1 MSCQL
6 LPEWHPQDA
15 VLLAWP
21 HADTD
26 WHTSLDAIHRVYVD
40 LIKQI
45 TRFQYVVLVVHNAS
59 VRNAAREVLMA
70 HQIALEQILFVE
82 APYNDTW
89 LRDTGPISCKNQG
102 YIELHDFRFNGWGG
116 KFDARLDDQ
125 LCQQLFQQSI
135 FSPHQKRHGIFL
147 EGGSID
153 TDGIGTLL
161 TTSRCLLT
169 RTRNP
174 AMNRSDYAD
183 YFEQTFQIQRT
194 LWINHGEL
202 LGDDT
207 DSHIDMLARF
217 CNPQTIAYS
226 ACDDAS
232 DVHFASLK
240 NLEDELQR
248 LRQTDNTPY
257 RLVPLPLPA
266 AKYNGAGDRLPA
278 SYANFLIINQ
288 AVLVPVYAD
297 AMDEAACQRLADCF
311 PGREVIA
318 IEANAII
325 QQGGSLHCL
334 TMQLPAGSLQPGA
347 KT

>member
-1 MSCQL
+1 MSCRL
-6 LPEWHPQDA
+6 LPEWHTQDA

-26 WHTSLDAIHRVYVD
+26 WRATLDVIHVVYIEI
-40 LIKQI
+40 IKQV
-45 TRFQYVVLVVHNAS
+45 TRFQRLVLIVHDAT
-59 VRNAAREVLMA
+59 VHEDARQKLSD
-70 HQIALEQILFVE
+70 HQVSIEKVLFVE

-89 LRDTGPISCKNQG
+89 LRDTGPISCATDQG
-102 YIELHDFRFNGWGG
+102 QIQLHDFRFNGWGG

-125 LCQQLFQQSI
+125 LCGELFSKTV
-135 FSPHQKRHGIFL
+135 FVPAHKRHAIFL

-153 TDGIGTLL
+153 SDGAGTLL

-169 RTRNP
+169 TTRNP
-174 AMNRSDYAD
+174 SMNKAD
-183 YFEQTFQIQRT
+183 YQRYFAQSFQIERV

-217 CNPQTIAYS
+217 CDLQTIAYS
-226 ACDDAS
+226 ACNDEQDA
-232 DVHFASLK
+232 HFASLK
-240 NLEDELQR
+240 QLEAELR
-248 LRQTDNTPY
+248 HFRQADGSPY
-257 RLVPLPLPA
+257 KLVPLPLPQ
-266 AKYNGAGDRLPA
+266 AKHNHAGERLPA

-297 AMDEAACQRLADCF
+297 AMDDIACRRLAECF
-311 PGREVIA
+311 PDRDVVP

-325 QQGGSLHCL
+325 AQGGSLHCL
-334 TMQLPAGSLQPGA
+334 TMQLPAGSLRSQG
-347 KT
+347 